1 MITRALSSAT
11 AGLAVTTGL
20 LYLMQFLVA
29 SGEEIITEPRPK
41 LILDW
46 IDIQHPPDTPVEVRR
61 PERPDKPQ
69 LPPKTNLANLT
80 DTDLVGVGISTAPPV
95 PENHRPAF
103 AKFGVSDGPLINI
116 IKVQPQFPAAAAARG
131 LDGTVI
137 VQFDVTAMGLVE
149 NVVVLESTSKI
160 FNKAAIEAA
169 SRFKYKPKVVDGT
182 PYGAKGLR
190 QLFRFEMEK

>member
-29 SGEEIITEPRPK
+29 TGEEIITEPRPRYV
-41 LILDW
+41 LDW
-46 IDIQHPPDTPVEVRR
+46 IGPQQPPDTPVETRP

-69 LPPKTNLANLT
+69 IPPKTNFADLT
-80 DTDLVGVGISTAPPV
+80 DTGLVGVGIPTAPPV
-95 PENHRPAF
+95 PRTHRPAF
-103 AKFGVSDGPLINI
+103 TKFGVSDGPLINI
-116 IKVQPQFPAAAAARG
+116 IKVQPQYPAAAAIRG

-137 VQFDVTAMGLVE
+137 VQFDVTAMGVVE
-149 NVVVLESTSKI
+149 NVVVVDSTNKI

-169 SRFKYKPKVVDGT
+169 YRFKYKPRVVDGT
-182 PYGAKGLR
+182 QYGGKGLR